1 MPRLE
6 SKFPGIPPNSAEC
19 PKIIA
24 IMSANTRDESNNS
37 EFTFPSFEFDSPLAA
52 AIVDLER
59 LRGEIGVG
67 TTAAQVF
74 HELHGLFQFLSSMI
88 SARIEGNRTT
98 ILDAIAGA
106 QSAETEPERVGET
119 IREILNLNEVMEF
132 IDETDRDRPITHA
145 FVRELHRRAVDGLIR
160 EGDPRPGAYRNRD
173 VAIQGA
179 THRPPL
185 AQSVQSEMDRFLE
198 FVNRP
203 VQTHQQ
209 LLHVAI
215 AHHRF
220 LWIHPFQNGNGRVSR
235 LLSYAMLG
243 RHGFVSPIGLRA
255 VNPTAVFGVSR
266 TEYYDALAASDDLG
280 DAGTIAWCEFF
291 ISGLLT
297 DLGRLHRLQNAE
309 FVRAELI
316 APALDRF
323 VRSGGISAR
332 ERDVLLFTFD
342 QELVKAGQLEHLLP
356 GSPSIR
362 SQALRPLLDRGL
374 LKPMHVGGR
383 SYFLSFGPNEL
394 TPFLVRE
401 LDRAGF
407 LPPLLKDPE

>member
-1 MPRLE
+1 M
-6 SKFPGIPPNSAEC
+6 F
-19 PKIIA
+19 
-24 IMSANTRDESNNS
+24 ANTRGQSNNY
-37 EFTFPSFEFDSPLAA
+37 EFAFPSFEFDSPLAVA
-52 AIVDLER
+52 VVELER

-67 TTAAQVF
+67 TTPVQVF
-74 HELHGLFQFLSSMI
+74 SELHGLFQFLSSMI

-106 QSAETEPERVGET
+106 QSAETEPDRVGET
-119 IREILNLNEVMEF
+119 VREILNLNEVMEF
-132 IDETDRDRPITHA
+132 IDEADNAHPITHA
-145 FVRELHRRAVDGLIR
+145 FVRDLHRRAVDGLIR
-160 EGDPRPGAYRNRD
+160 EGDSRPGAYRNRD

-179 THRPPL
+179 SHRPPL
-185 AQSVQSEMDRFLE
+185 AQAVQGEMDRFLE

-203 VQTHQQ
+203 VQMHQQ

-220 LWIHPFQNGNGRVSR
+220 LWVHPFQNGNGRVSR

-266 TEYYDALAASDDLG
+266 SEYYDALAAADDLS

-297 DLGRLHRLQNAE
+297 DLRRLHRLQDMD
-309 FVRAELI
+309 FVRAELV

-332 ERDVLLFTFD
+332 EREVLLFAFD
-342 QELVKAGQLEHLLP
+342 HEMVKAGQLEHLIP

-362 SQALRPLLDRGL
+362 SHALRPLLDRGL
-374 LKPMHVGGR
+374 LKPAYVGGR
-383 SYFLSFGPNEL
+383 SYFVSFGPNEL
-394 TPFLVRE
+394 SPFLIRE